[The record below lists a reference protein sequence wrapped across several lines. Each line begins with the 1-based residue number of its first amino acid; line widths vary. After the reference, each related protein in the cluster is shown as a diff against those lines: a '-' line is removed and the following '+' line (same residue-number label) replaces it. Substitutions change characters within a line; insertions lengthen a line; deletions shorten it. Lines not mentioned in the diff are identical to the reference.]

1 LRAEL
6 RCEPGSLTALVGP
19 SGAGKTTLMRIA
31 AGLEQPDQ
39 GRVALGSTVWVDTGA
54 GIFVLPRHR
63 GLGFVF
69 QDYPLFPHLTVRAN
83 VAIAARRKGRVD
95 ELLEMFGIARLAGKR
110 PGAISGG
117 ERQRAAF
124 CQALHATPVHACSV
138 DEPFVGSGRRH
149 HAGPASGTVALK
161 TELAVPILHVTHDWR
176 RPGTGAI
183 PSWAVEKVECPPTGW
198 ARNPRHPAPGAVQN
212 TAGCLQGSA
221 DAVAGRPGRGVA
233 VFSLRH
239 RAGPVATGGGPGGAT
254 ESPNRKTARSG
265 RAVFPFRRCARPS
278 GGGRVISS

>member
-1 LRAEL
+1 MPLTMNVRKRLPHFELRAEL

-124 CQALHATPVHACSV
+124 CQALARDPVLLLL
-138 DEPFVGSGRRH
+138 DEPFSALDAATRR
-149 HAGPASGTVALK
+149 ALRQELAALK
-161 TELAVPILHVTHDWR
+161 TELAVPILHVTHDLEEAR
-176 RPGTGAI
+176 ELGDTI
-183 PSWAVEKVECPPTGW
+183 VAVEEGCVSAGW
-198 ARNPRHPAPGAVQN
+198 LARNSPAPAPGAVQN
-212 TAGCLQGSA
+212 TAAACKAPPTQ
-221 DAVAGRPGRGVA
+221 
-233 VFSLRH
+233 
-239 RAGPVATGGGPGGAT
+239 
-254 ESPNRKTARSG
+254 
-265 RAVFPFRRCARPS
+265 
-278 GGGRVISS
+278 